1 MLAQLEKQF
10 LQADL
15 VQARQLLS
23 EGREHG
29 DPFAENQYS
38 QRVAR
43 LERELIEL
51 AQVAAA
57 APTGVALFFGGRPV
71 VGSHGI
77 KAAFGAQAVGKF
89 QKLVSQRYAAAE
101 TGPLASR
108 GRVPMSEDTQLL
120 VTDVVRGSFGF
131 VLQGSQPADSDAVL
145 RQVVDEV
152 ADTLS
157 RMAAADDALFD
168 EASAGVDNRQLGALK
183 EFFKL
188 LDDEGASLRVVEG
201 ERDFELTTQAVQRAR
216 QRAEALVIEDRLE
229 TLQGEIIGWAEY
241 ALRFE
246 MRLHTDNSVVV
257 GMMLREAMQRLLE
270 EGINPLHS
278 HVSARVKVREVRLR
292 NRAPRKTFTLQSIE
306 RIEAPLDWPIR
317 TAQQSIDTPSKDHNV
332 KS

>member
-1 MLAQLEKQF
+1 MLAQLERQF

-15 VQARQLLS
+15 AQARQLLAD
-23 EGREHG
+23 GQAHDDPIAEH
-29 DPFAENQYS
+29 QYG

-43 LERELIEL
+43 LERELAESSQS
-51 AQVAAA
+51 AEQTPA
-57 APTGVALFFGGRPV
+57 GVALFFGGRPV

-77 KAAFGAQAVGKF
+77 KAAFGTQAVGQF

-131 VLQGSQPADSDAVL
+131 VLQASEPANGDAVL
-145 RQVVDEV
+145 KQVVDEV

-157 RMAAADDALFD
+157 RMAASDDALFD

-216 QRAEALVIEDRLE
+216 RRAEGLVIEDRSE
-229 TLQGEIIGWAEY
+229 VVQGQVIGWAEHSM
-241 ALRFE
+241 RFE
-246 MRLHTDNSVVV
+246 LRMHVDRSVVTGAV
-257 GMMLREAMQRLLE
+257 ARDAMERLLQ
-270 EGINPLHS
+270 EGLNPLHL
-278 HVSARVKVREVRLR
+278 HVRAAVDVREVRR
-292 NRAPRKTFTLQSIE
+292 RSRTPHKSYNLQSIE
-306 RIEAPLDWPIR
+306 VIAAPEDWPTR
-317 TAQQSIDTPSKDHNV
+317 PVQHSM
-332 KS
+332 

>member
-1 MLAQLEKQF
+1 MLAQLERQF

-15 VQARQLLS
+15 AQARQLLA
-23 EGREHG
+23 EGCAHN
-29 DPFAENQYS
+29 DPFAESQYS

-43 LERELIEL
+43 LERELTEL
-51 AQVAAA
+51 AVKAQS

-71 VGSHGI
+71 IGSHGI
-77 KAAFGAQAVGKF
+77 KAAFGTQAVGQF

-108 GRVPMSEDTQLL
+108 GRVPMSEETQLL

-131 VLQGSQPADSDAVL
+131 VLQGSQPAESDATL
-145 RQVVDEV
+145 RQVVGEV

-157 RMAAADDALFD
+157 RMASVDDALFD
-168 EASAGVDNRQLGALK
+168 EASARFDNRQLGALK

-216 QRAEALVIEDRLE
+216 QRVEALVIEDRLE
-229 TLQGEIIGWAEY
+229 THEGEIIGWAEY
-241 ALRFE
+241 SLRFE
-246 MRLHTDNSVVV
+246 VLLHADRNVIV
-257 GMMLREAMQRLLE
+257 GSMLREAMQKLLE
-270 EGINPLHS
+270 EGVNPLHQ

-292 NRAPRKTFTLQSIE
+292 NRAPRKTFVLQSVE
-306 RIEAPLDWPIR
+306 RIGAPPDWPVR
-317 TAQQSIDTPSKDHNV
+317 AAQQSIATLSNDYNV